1 MRRLPEPM
9 AWVVAAATVAFVAS
23 PLLTPGFR
31 GFESGQFPVP
41 QVDPMVQPSGY
52 AFSIWGVIYAWLL
65 ISAVFGLIWRGNAPD
80 WLAMRP
86 ALAASVGVGAA
97 WLPVAE
103 VAPLPATVLIWI
115 MLGTALVALR
125 RAPLLDIG
133 WARAPLGLYA
143 GWLTAASCVALGIVL
158 AGYGLTSEREAAI
171 VALLLALVIAIF
183 VLRRTGSSPA
193 YGIAVV
199 WALIGVAVSNWGG
212 NPAVFWLAAIGALVI
227 AVPTLWR
234 LTG

>member
-9 AWVVAAATVAFVAS
+9 AWVVAAATLAFVAS

-31 GFESGQFPVP
+31 GFEAGQFPVP
-41 QVDPMVQPSGY
+41 QDDPMVQPSGY

-65 ISAVFGLIWRGNAPD
+65 ISAIFGLIKRGNAPD

-86 ALAASVGVGAA
+86 ALAASVGVGAV

-158 AGYGLTSEREAAI
+158 AGYRLTSEREAAI

-183 VLRRTGSSPA
+183 VLRRMGSSPA
-193 YGIAVV
+193 YGIALV